1 MSEFE
6 WSERTPGVTRN
17 PCPCGTCDVERRVRT
32 RMAEAEQAAR
42 WANARLG
49 RVGLNQAEY
58 DALVRLVRHHE
69 ALAEALGDVLG
80 GGF

>member
-1 MSEFE
+1 
-6 WSERTPGVTRN
+6 
-17 PCPCGTCDVERRVRT
+17 
-32 RMAEAEQAAR
+32 MAEAEQAAR